1 MIYRNPLARLI
12 SKHAYLYIRDKAYAP
27 PREGYHGGRRSAC
40 VPCLYRNN
48 VGRKKERKKTETA
61 TRKGKVGILAPKKEH
76 PYHAEWQRIQ
86 EEIARAAKVAWEYER
101 LKERLSRPAER
112 K

>member
-1 MIYRNPLARLI
+1 M
-12 SKHAYLYIRDKAYAP
+12 
-27 PREGYHGGRRSAC
+27 
-40 VPCLYRNN
+40 
-48 VGRKKERKKTETA
+48 
-61 TRKGKVGILAPKKEH
+61 GILAPKKEH
-76 PYHAEWQRIQ
+76 PYHTEWQRIQ